1 MYMYFLAL
9 FFSQANKPISYEG
22 LQLRLSHLLL
32 YMWLTSAHLLPINNH
47 REKICVAWY

>member
-22 LQLRLSHLLL
+22 LQLIETFPPIIIYVAYKRAS
-32 YMWLTSAHLLPINNH
+32 LTN
-47 REKICVAWY
+47 K